1 MMRKTPKLTR
11 VRKKPKLTRT
21 RVPKQPKAKR
31 PVAKK
36 KPIDRAAFMRA
47 GQAFAKW
54 RKTR

>member
-11 VRKKPKLTRT
+11 VRKTPKLTRT
-21 RVPKQPKAKR
+21 KAPKQPKAKR

-36 KPIDRAAFMRA
+36 RPIDRAGFARA